1 MKKIIWLLLVA
12 AGQTVF
18 AQIQPQPQIQPD
30 PRLQEIANPTLATT
44 TTPQG
49 VIGER
54 KLSATFRKKLSLNN
68 ATLQPQTVYLYYSLS
83 ETGSIREKLNPT
95 EARSRQDLGVTQ
107 AQLVNGRWE
116 VILPHSGNRNGAI
129 GTTVI
134 DARGGQKVY
143 YKWHLALSGTESD
156 VTATADFIMP
166 RPMNIAVIGDSY
178 SSGEGAP
185 APGTLWQLPGCH
197 RSVNSGEYKAVQQ
210 FVTANPHIAVIYEP
224 FFVSCSGAATW
235 HLVTDNYTPG
245 FCDQNGNLVN
255 NTEPPQFRQLQTV
268 FEQATRFKGDIQ
280 GKIDAVV
287 VSIGGN
293 DVGFGKA
300 VEEAFTGG
308 LAPNISRYTENLNN
322 TLPASYDELRRF
334 LDSQCIRYVFSTEYP
349 DPTQNET
356 GSYCGLPQNILVFAI
371 FALLESSVQTEQ
383 NAAEAVCRA
392 GEAIVSFFAGD
403 NNRDDCAASGLFDSP
418 NYDYLVNYLRCNTL
432 NSVNTG
438 LSAAEIMAN
447 GFIDFLQAV
456 QSSGGNLDRFL
467 RQIEGCIPANGSPS
481 SSHVFSTLLATQ
493 ADFRAAKEGFL
504 VPMNRMVA
512 DKIESYR
519 NSGFPNWHYIAGSMN
534 ATRFN
539 GMCVCDG
546 NNRYFNSIFAAYE
559 QQGNI
564 HGTMHMNTRG
574 QSAVYQP
581 LVLSKLTQVLTY
593 EARKNMATE
602 TCQAPAPLPA
612 VSGKFKLAVERS
624 GRINTEIRLSQ
635 EARFKALYDRVIPF
649 ADILKR
655 KLDPKIFANQFVN
668 KQFEA
673 MRNKRLNR

>member
-1 MKKIIWLLLVA
+1 MKKWIWLLLMA
-12 AGQTVF
+12 AIQPLF
-18 AQIQPQPQIQPD
+18 AQLPQQPQVQVD
-30 PRLQEIANPTLATT
+30 PRLQEIANPTLAAT
-44 TTPQG
+44 TTPEG

-68 ATLQPQTVYLYYSLS
+68 AALQPQTVYLYYSVT

-129 GTTVI
+129 GSTVI
-134 DARGGQKVY
+134 EARGGQKVIY
-143 YKWHLALSGTESD
+143 RWYVATSNTDSDLTATESF
-156 VTATADFIMP
+156 TMP

-197 RSVNSGEYKAVQQ
+197 RSLNSGEYKAVQQ
-210 FVTANPHIAVIYEP
+210 FVGANPHVAVIYEP

-235 HLVTDNYTPG
+235 HIISDNYTPG

-255 NTEPPQFRQLQTV
+255 NTEPAQFRQLQTV
-268 FEQATRFKGDIQ
+268 FEQAGKFKGDIQ

-287 VSIGGN
+287 VSVGGN

-300 VEEAFTGG
+300 VEEAFKGG
-308 LAPNISRYTENLNN
+308 LAPNIARYTENLNN

-334 LDSQCIRYVFSTEYP
+334 LDNQCIRYVFSTEYP
-349 DPTQNET
+349 DPTLNES
-356 GSYCGLPQNILVFAI
+356 GSYCGLPQNIFVFAI
-371 FALLESSVQTEQ
+371 FTLLESSIQTEQ
-383 NAAEAVCRA
+383 NIAESMCRV

-432 NSVNTG
+432 NSVSTG
-438 LSAAEIMAN
+438 LSAAEIMGN
-447 GFIDFLQAV
+447 GFIEFIQAI
-456 QSSGGNLDRFL
+456 QASGGDLDRFL

-481 SSHVFSTLLATQ
+481 SAHVFSTLFATQ
-493 ADFRAAKEGFL
+493 ADFKAAKEGFL

-512 DKIESYR
+512 DKIASYR
-519 NSGFPNWHYIAGSMN
+519 SSGFPDWHFVSGSMN
-534 ATRFN
+534 ASRLN

-546 NNRYFNSIFAAYE
+546 NSRYFNSIFAAYE

-574 QSAVYQP
+574 QAAVYQP
-581 LVLSKLTQVLTY
+581 LVFSKLTQVLTY
-593 EARKNMATE
+593 DARKNMATA
-602 TCQAPAPLPA
+602 TCQTMPALPP
-612 VSGKFKLAVERS
+612 VSVRFKTAFEKS
-624 GRINTEIRLSQ
+624 GRISQDIKLSQ
-635 EARFKALYDRVIPF
+635 EARFRALYERVIPV
-649 ADILKR
+649 ADIIKR
-655 KLDPKIFANQFVN
+655 KLDPKVYANQFVN